1 MCYSDAFLGIVCHNS
16 ALYYCIAGKVLL
28 PEPTLNFIRIMG
40 VACSTYGGEER
51 YIPGF
56 GGERDHLEDPGV
68 DGRMILRWILRKWD
82 GGVNGLIWCRV
93 GTGGR
98 HLKMR

>member
-1 MCYSDAFLGIVCHNS
+1 
-16 ALYYCIAGKVLL
+16 
-28 PEPTLNFIRIMG
+28 MG

-82 GGVNGLIWCRV
+82 GGVNDWFDLV
-93 GTGGR
+93 QGR
-98 HLKMR
+98 DRWQALENAVMNIRFHKMRGI